1 MDMPWGP
8 EMTLV
13 SACCWLISSQSKGFR
28 LSRSPCTS
36 TALLPVPGEEA
47 CPAFEILL
55 SPCHLSMHEGLA
67 DREPCASYKTFQLNK
82 HKVSCKA
89 TEKKQMSDRCYH
101 AEFQKRICAMWKK
114 KEKKKKPDR
123 AQIVTELCK
132 IWEKNTLAQV
142 KTTKLSLIVLTQG
155 ILKPIPSQHNGY
167 GDLANKYQLI
177 PLP

>member
-13 SACCWLISSQSKGFR
+13 SACCWLISSQSKGFK

-114 KEKKKKPDR
+114 KKKKQNWQSSDSHWTMQNLGKEYFSTGKDYKTISDSLNTR
-123 AQIVTELCK
+123 YFKTYSFTTQW
-132 IWEKNTLAQV
+132 IWW
-142 KTTKLSLIVLTQG
+142 SC
-155 ILKPIPSQHNGY
+155 
-167 GDLANKYQLI
+167 
-177 PLP
+177 

>member
-67 DREPCASYKTFQLNK
+67 DREPCASYKTFQPNK

-89 TEKKQMSDRCYH
+89 TEKKTDVWQMLPCWVSKADLCH
-101 AEFQKRICAMWKK
+101 VKK
-114 KEKKKKPDR
+114 KRKKKNWQSSDSHWAMQNLGKEYFSTGKDYKT
-123 AQIVTELCK
+123 ISDSL
-132 IWEKNTLAQV
+132 NTRYF
-142 KTTKLSLIVLTQG
+142 KTYSFTTQW
-155 ILKPIPSQHNGY
+155 I
-167 GDLANKYQLI
+167 
-177 PLP
+177 